1 MPTAEERIATLET
14 ENAALRTQVQEL
26 LTQNQE
32 LQARLANATKDTY
45 TTKTHLVW
53 GGVYSVD
60 REGHRE

>member
-45 TTKTHLVW
+45 TTKTPLGV
-53 GGVYSVD
+53 GGV
-60 REGHRE
+60 